1 MDQQQESSL
10 FDIHMDNQAQS
21 SLLAISKWAK
31 FVAVTGIIIGAI
43 VLVLAISYGP
53 QIIQAFSALL
63 SLGTNQEE
71 AGVLIATL
79 VIAVLLVSFWLYFL
93 LRTSNLLNQGL
104 ESRSSALLAAGFRS
118 MRVYFVISFVMSLL
132 SIISALSELI

>member
-1 MDQQQESSL
+1 MDQHQESSL
-10 FDIHMDNQAQS
+10 FDIHMDSQAQS
-21 SLLAISKWAK
+21 SLLSISKWAK

-63 SLGTNQEE
+63 SLGTDQEE

>member
-132 SIISALSELI
+132 SIISALTELF